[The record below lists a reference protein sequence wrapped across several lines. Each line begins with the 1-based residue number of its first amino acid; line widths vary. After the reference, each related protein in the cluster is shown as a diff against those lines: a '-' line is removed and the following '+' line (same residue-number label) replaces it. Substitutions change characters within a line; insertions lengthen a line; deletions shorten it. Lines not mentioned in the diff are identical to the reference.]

1 MAYLGHHGQ
10 FMPPLSHFS
19 SSLEAGTPAELF
31 LVNLGV
37 TTAFLVGDLSACRWV
52 AFSMKGAGS
61 SSLCGVDALE
71 VFGDFI
77 GVATGGTLTALAGSD
92 RLGSAAVSSPDFGG
106 TLPGLGGSSL
116 WCFSR

>member
-1 MAYLGHHGQ
+1 MAYLVHHGQ

-19 SSLEAGTPAELF
+19 LSLETETPAELF

-37 TTAFLVGDLSACRWV
+37 TTAFLVGDLSACRWD

-77 GVATGGTLTALAGSD
+77 GVATGGSLTALAGSD
-92 RLGSAAVSSPDFGG
+92 RLGVAAVSSPDFGG